1 MITSTENIS
10 CVHEFTRSN
19 ILLTGFQKQATW
31 KEQPKKII
39 KYAKNIL
46 RETTVEPCLFIYMLC
61 TAISSLAVMN
71 MHLDKACRVNFDY
84 GDDICDRIAKRNT
97 TGLDKEEKEIQ
108 SLVSA
113 VVAWKFPLQTAIPAA
128 MVLFVGAWSDKYK
141 KRKICILFP
150 FIGEIICNIG
160 LLFATYFFKELSL
173 TATALIEA
181 LPAAFTGGYII
192 IFMGMFSFMAD
203 RTTIENRTFRLG
215 LVTICVTAG
224 TPTGTA
230 LSGILLRAMGYYGV
244 FSLLLVLYTIS
255 FVYGLF
261 RLEDVV
267 LPDEEKSF
275 NDVEKSKQRNLL
287 KEVFELVGN
296 TVMVAV
302 RPRAL
307 GGRAQIFCVLLLYLL
322 MVGPLYGDSQVAYLY
337 VIRKFGF
344 TEVEYSVYGTINI
357 VLGIFGTLFCVYILS
372 QRLNVQDSA
381 IGALAAT
388 SRIASCFMFAFA
400 PTRPWYYS
408 APILNIF
415 SHTGLTAIRSIASK
429 SVPTEEVAK
438 LNALIGVTEAIA
450 PSIYMP
456 STSYIYVQT
465 ISSFPGAFY
474 MFDAVLT
481 VVALGLFSV
490 IYILVRRRMRMTVT
504 DPQKKEEFARTN
516 EVSRF

>member
-1 MITSTENIS
+1 MGNCTESSIIRNHPITSPTLGEAKGSVRLLLTENHPVPS
-10 CVHEFTRSN
+10 PAFQAGAGAPVNPLGSPQHLNCLVGRVVASATADQGVS
-19 ILLTGFQKQATW
+19 ILEAGIVF
-31 KEQPKKII
+31 E
-39 KYAKNIL
+39 N
-46 RETTVEPCLFIYMLC
+46 
-61 TAISSLAVMN
+61 
-71 MHLDKACRVNFDY
+71 
-84 GDDICDRIAKRNT
+84 
-97 TGLDKEEKEIQ
+97 
-108 SLVSA
+108 SLVVSRSLEMCP
-113 VVAWKFPLQTAIPAA
+113 VYGNRLTPYYMGLITQ
-128 MVLFVGAWSDKYK
+128 MVKSGCTLY
-141 KRKICILFP
+141 
-150 FIGEIICNIG
+150 
-160 LLFATYFFKELSL
+160 
-173 TATALIEA
+173 
-181 LPAAFTGGYII
+181 
-192 IFMGMFSFMAD
+192 
-203 RTTIENRTFRLG
+203 
-215 LVTICVTAG
+215 
-224 TPTGTA
+224 
-230 LSGILLRAMGYYGV
+230 SGITCR
-244 FSLLLVLYTIS
+244 S
-255 FVYGLF
+255 
-261 RLEDVV
+261 
-267 LPDEEKSF
+267 
-275 NDVEKSKQRNLL
+275 
-287 KEVFELVGN
+287 
-296 TVMVAV
+296 
-302 RPRAL
+302 
-307 GGRAQIFCVLLLYLL
+307 
-322 MVGPLYGDSQVAYLY
+322 DSQVAYLY

-344 TEVEYSVYGTINI
+344 TEVEYSVYDCTVGAVAGQLAAAQRVAGSIPARSNFLCDPQI
-357 VLGIFGTLFCVYILS
+357 VVSGLGVITCLNGRKFKFMKPFFFEGENHPITSPALGEARGSVKPLLNKNHPVPTPACQAGAPVNPLGSPQLRIRHQPYWAPSETSLALGEARGNVRRLLIKNHPVPTPAFRAGAPVTRSTLFCVYILS